1 MKKHIKDF
9 LNHLVKETPITI
21 DFSTIKPTGKLFYT
35 PNDPIDIDTIVIDG
49 KMALCVYSCGCE
61 NCKNITGMQIF
72 YGHSSELNDA
82 ETAMNYI
89 KTVAPIIRVELID
102 ELWLLRKPER

>member
-1 MKKHIKDF
+1 MKKHIIDF
-9 LNHLVKETPITI
+9 LNQLEKETPITL
-21 DFSTIKPTGKLFYT
+21 DFSTIKPTEKIFYK
-35 PNDPIDIDTIVIDG
+35 PNDPIDIDTITIDG

-61 NCKNITGMQIF
+61 NCKNITGIQIF
-72 YGHSSELNDA
+72 YGHSSELKDA

-89 KTVAPIIRVELID
+89 KKVAPKIRVELID